1 MSQIIQN
8 GDMILKMEDLL
19 IQKELKDKNIMN
31 AIKKK
36 RVLGEK

>member
-1 MSQIIQN
+1 
-8 GDMILKMEDLL
+8 MILKMEDLL